1 MRSSYNGEAI
11 SCNRA
16 KTILPKLR
24 NSVAFTF
31 PKDIYI
37 KKSKCFAMINISKL
51 DGLNRYLHKRLK
63 SYSQDFSALTHLHP
77 HMIIA
82 LLAMTCTPTLLHSCA
97 PPKTLPILAP
107 TH

>member
-1 MRSSYNGEAI
+1 
-11 SCNRA
+11 
-16 KTILPKLR
+16 
-24 NSVAFTF
+24 
-31 PKDIYI
+31 
-37 KKSKCFAMINISKL
+37 MINISKL

-82 LLAMTCTPTLLHSCA
+82 LLALTCA
-97 PPKTLPILAP
+97 PPQTLPILAP